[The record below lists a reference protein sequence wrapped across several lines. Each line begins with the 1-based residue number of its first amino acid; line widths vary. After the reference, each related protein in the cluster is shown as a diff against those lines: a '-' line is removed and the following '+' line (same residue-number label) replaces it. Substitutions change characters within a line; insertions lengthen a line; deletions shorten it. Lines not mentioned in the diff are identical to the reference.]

1 MAEHHYLPEASRVSV
16 LTAILLIAM
25 ALAHFLQA
33 GGTGISIPLFG
44 VVLTIPVSLNIA
56 ISILAAVLA
65 AAGMDWLLRTHPMLE
80 KGETREHWLLP
91 TLTTLVLGVTLTTL
105 QDKVWWL
112 GFGLGM
118 FLLILVFVA
127 EYIVVDHT
135 DLRYSLATAILTALA
150 FAIFLILAI
159 SLKASGGRLFLI
171 APALFLGGF
180 LASLRTL
187 HLRLGE
193 RWEPGWA
200 IGIGL
205 VGMQLGT
212 ALHYWPLS
220 PVRYGLILLA
230 PVYALTLL
238 GVSLAD
244 GVSFRRAAAE
254 PGVMLLLLWG
264 LLVWFG

>member
-1 MAEHHYLPEASRVSV
+1 MAEHQSLPEARRVSV
-16 LTAILLIAM
+16 LTAILLLAM
-25 ALAHFLQA
+25 ALAHFLKA
-33 GGTGISIPLFG
+33 GETVLTIPLFG
-44 VVLTIPVSLNIA
+44 VELNIPVSLNIA
-56 ISILAAVLA
+56 ISILAAALA

-91 TLTTLVLGVTLTTL
+91 TLTTLVLAVTLTTL
-105 QDKVWWL
+105 TDRVWWL

-118 FLLILVFVA
+118 LLLVMVFVA

-135 DLRYSLATAILTALA
+135 DIRYPLATAILTALA

-159 SLKASGGRLFLI
+159 SLRASGGRLFLI

-180 LASLRTL
+180 LAALRTL

-205 VGMQLGT
+205 VGMQLGA
-212 ALHYWPLS
+212 ALHYFPIS
-220 PVRYGLILLA
+220 PVRYGLVLLG

-244 GVSFRRAAAE
+244 GISFRRAAAE
-254 PGVMLLLLWG
+254 PGVMLILFWG
-264 LLVWFG
+264 LLAWFG